1 MNKKIQSITVLLVLV
16 FFFTSSAYADDWS
29 DEWNFDYEESGGYE
43 TQGFS
48 LYETLDFSGS
58 ANVTGVP
65 QFTLID
71 TLNFSGKASV
81 QESTVDVNTS
91 PTTWNAGT
99 PNCGTNVTNNFTF
112 YQNGTATVNVSIGFN
127 NTNYTYVNWATY
139 DAGGHDQY
147 TANFTND
154 SWATEANIEPGFP
167 PWSNVLNASVT
178 GNTNFTFGV
187 RIWVPKS
194 VSTDLRED
202 FIVVIE
208 VNKQ

>member
-1 MNKKIQSITVLLVLV
+1 MNKKLQSLLFSLVLV

-29 DEWNFDYEESGGYE
+29 DEWTFDYESSDEFE
-43 TQGFS
+43 IQDFD
-48 LYETLDFSGS
+48 LYTTLTFGAK
-58 ANVTGVP
+58 ANVTDLLE
-65 QFTLID
+65 FTVIEE
-71 TLNFSGKASV
+71 LNFSCKADV
-81 QESTVDVNTS
+81 QGSTVDVNTS